1 MAMTEDIW
9 VFMIGNSDK
18 DNDEI
23 LEAFTLQMVKG
34 EEMDTDLNKSW
45 KMKGGGGG
53 GTTTLNS
60 LCLPGT
66 HNFKGPPP
74 PPPQV
79 PQGTGKAVVP
89 ITQQYHT
96 QCKLYG
102 STNCDS

>member
-1 MAMTEDIW
+1 MTEDIW

-53 GTTTLNS
+53 GGELQPSTVSVCQVHTIS
-60 LCLPGT
+60 
-66 HNFKGPPP
+66 KAPPP
-74 PPPQV
+74 PPP
-79 PQGTGKAVVP
+79 P
-89 ITQQYHT
+89 
-96 QCKLYG
+96 G
-102 STNCDS
+102 STGDWQGSSTHHSAVPHPVQTVRFYKL